1 MPARM
6 IPASLPPEVRADPK
20 RSAETSVYDQLA
32 ADPFLDG
39 AVIFYSCEWVGLDG
53 NLLRD
58 GEADFVIAHPK
69 IGFLVLEVKGGR
81 VRRSVADGKWT
92 TIDREDRVF
101 EIENPVR
108 QAMKS
113 KKIILNALM
122 KRWPGTAP
130 WLTAR
135 HGVILPHCSRP
146 ANAAQ
151 MGAAA
156 PLEIFAFQEDMP
168 TLGARLL
175 PMMVWRPDGS
185 QETLGN
191 LGPTGIALLED
202 FYGRDIDFSPRLVSM
217 IAECEATI
225 ETLTETQGRYLDF
238 LGTTRTALIEGGAGT
253 GKTVLAAE
261 RARRAAREGRR
272 VLMLCFNK
280 PLAIALRRELGGSP
294 ASVATFHEFCS
305 RMCLASGIDLE
316 AERIGC
322 EEQRFWNER
331 LPELLTDIGLDDPP
345 ELYDDLIIDEGQD
358 FKAAWTEALKL
369 FLAPEASLYVFRDD
383 FQNIYGGDDAS
394 AAVDTPPLELSEN
407 VRNTQHIFAAGNR
420 FRSGRE
426 QRCLGPQGVPVSWVP
441 SAPDRTARAVEREV
455 SRLLTAEGVAPSD
468 IAVLCGCAADTSVVR
483 TAPLL
488 AGRPWTA
495 ADEPADDRIIVDSI
509 MRFKGLDRPVVVL
522 CEIEAANAE
531 IAYVGL
537 TRAKSHLIV
546 VGSEDAID
554 KLGRSAAAAAN

>member
-6 IPASLPPEVRADPK
+6 IPAMLPPEVRADPK

-191 LGPTGIALLED
+191 LGSTGIALLED

-280 PLAIALRRELGGSP
+280 PLAVALRRELCGSP

-331 LPELLTDIGLDDPP
+331 LPEMLTDIGLDDPP

-383 FQNIYGGDDAS
+383 FQNIYGGADAS
-394 AAVDTPPLELSEN
+394 AAVDTTPLELSEN

-420 FRSGRE
+420 FRIGRE
-426 QRCLGPQGVPVSWVP
+426 QRCLGPKGVPVSWVP
-441 SAPDRTARAVEREV
+441 STPDRTARAVEREV
-455 SRLLTAEGVAPSD
+455 SRLLTAEGVAPCD
-468 IAVLCGCAADTSVVR
+468 IAVLCGCGADASILR
-483 TAPLL
+483 AAPLL
-488 AGRPWTA
+488 AGRPWA
-495 ADEPADDRIIVDSI
+495 PADEPADDRIILDSI

-522 CEIEAANAE
+522 CEIDAANAE

-537 TRAKSHLIV
+537 TRAKSHLVV
-546 VGSEDAID
+546 VGSEHAID
-554 KLGRSAAAAAN
+554 KLGRSAAAAAD